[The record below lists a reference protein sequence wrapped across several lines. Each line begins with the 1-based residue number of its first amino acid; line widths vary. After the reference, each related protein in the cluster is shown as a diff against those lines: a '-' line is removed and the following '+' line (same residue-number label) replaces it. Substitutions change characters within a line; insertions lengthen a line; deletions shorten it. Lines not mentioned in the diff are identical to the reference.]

1 MVQDVG
7 WAVED
12 SRAWLISRRRR
23 RDRSRVSIRCFRVVH
38 SDSFMGAGN
47 HYQHASAEESTKTSL
62 AREPAP
68 APADCEPRLVPVPP
82 EGHFTDGFAGVG
94 GLLGLG
100 VRLT

>member
-1 MVQDVG
+1 
-7 WAVED
+7 
-12 SRAWLISRRRR
+12 
-23 RDRSRVSIRCFRVVH
+23 
-38 SDSFMGAGN
+38 MGAGN

-62 AREPAP
+62 AREP